1 MAGSAGGLYLQ
12 VKLDTA
18 AAERQLKSLGRAYA
32 AAVNPSAQAGAASR
46 AAAAQA
52 REIAVTQKAAA
63 ATARQAA
70 AEATAAGNV
79 EVNRLKAEAVA
90 AKAAATERSAAARV
104 YAADQATANRL
115 AREAAREADKGVS
128 AERRKTAAQRESEA
142 IWRRF
147 NKPYMEA
154 LKKERLERERI
165 AELSRNPAGKVA
177 GIASA
182 GAQDLFVGLGAAR
195 SGNVGYGLAAVT
207 RYAQSLTSAAAG
219 ASAALVGVTAA
230 IVGIAAVAAV
240 AGIAITT
247 LAKSLLEAGTQGAES
262 FELLRIQLGALLGSA
277 KAGQDEFDFLINL
290 GKTSIIPTES
300 LIQADRT
307 LLSFGVTAQS
317 TRRELVTLFA
327 NIGSAFSLTTD
338 QIYFLSLAISQVV
351 AKGKADAVD
360 LRQLANNGIATTK
373 LYESIAKQTGKSVK
387 EIAAEQ
393 ENGGLSAQ
401 LILLGL
407 TGLTK
412 EYQGAADAAAKSAGG
427 LKQNLQDT
435 FSAGL
440 SNAFLKGGA
449 LEPIKA
455 FFSSLLD
462 VVGNTKGLF
471 DNLAG
476 SARNLFD
483 AVLGG
488 DTARTSGNF
497 IVSLFR
503 DYIPTAINAFAAVIR
518 GVRPFVL
525 AFVEAVRAGLSTLN
539 DAFRNA
545 FGSGAGLMSV
555 LGALATSAFFVVNS
569 LIAIGIIATSA
580 FSAVISGAQ
589 AAAAALVGNFSG
601 AYEYLK
607 QGATSIVSAYLR
619 VQGIINSTRSALKPQ
634 AGPGPVKPDN
644 SKLGSGPGSGAGG
657 GAGSADNAAA
667 AAQKAAAAA
676 QKIATA
682 RNELYT
688 LLQTYF
694 GRPSD
699 ALAGLFG
706 DGAKFTATTDSIVSN
721 AKRIYDAVK
730 AAAPGAR
737 GRDIADFVSDQTER
751 LLALAKRRDT
761 ITEKLKDANEKL
773 KAVIQERDDF
783 IKQIKDAGQGFVF
796 DLNVDQATNTRAISG
811 PGYAGTS
818 SVTGMGSFAEQV
830 KKRLADYKAF
840 VANIRKLIKDGLDKT
855 LIKQFIQA
863 GPSAAGAV
871 VAQLAGAGAGVIGD
885 LNAAQADLNKLS
897 DEFGVEVGGT
907 FFQAGID
914 QAKQTV
920 AGLESQLSSVDKAAK
935 TLADAILKRIQPLA
949 KKMKDQG
956 AAAGTGLGSG
966 LGTAFK
972 NTPIDF
978 GDPLKGLFPD
988 DGGEKQARTFV
999 DTLFDSLRDSIAR
1012 SPFVSL
1018 GRGIISSILSGL
1030 ASSAI
1035 NLALAGERIAND
1047 IVGGFVTFWNDGGKS
1062 KIAAAFGTILD
1073 LLPGPKVLLG
1083 ALRGLFSGDI
1093 RDFFT
1098 SLPGKLGITSIW
1110 SGITSTIPS
1119 AKGVLEQIKGVLKP
1133 VSEWLSSQSFNP
1145 WRLLLDGIPSLKT
1158 LTSRLMVLRDAFA
1171 AVLNIV
1177 IGLWNRLDFKVS
1189 LTIPDLPIFGP
1200 LAGKGFSINDI
1211 FPDVKSLASGGIA
1224 TSPSLAMIG
1233 DNKRR
1238 PEAVVPLTSQGIS
1251 TFMEGVGGGG
1261 DIAVE
1266 ARVFIGDR
1274 ELTDIV
1280 RTEVKVID
1288 SKTAIAVAGN
1298 RRS

>member
-18 AAERQLKSLGRAYA
+18 AAERQLKSLGRAYVQ
-32 AAVNPSAQAGAASR
+32 AVNPNGASN
-46 AAAAQA
+46 AAAKAAVAQA
-52 REIAVTQKAAA
+52 RETVAAQKAAA
-63 ATARQAA
+63 ATARQTA
-70 AEATAAGNV
+70 AEVTAAGNV

-90 AKAAATERSAAARV
+90 AKAAAEQSKAAARQR
-104 YAADQATANRL
+104 AA
-115 AREAAREADKGVS
+115 EVS
-128 AERRKTAAQRESEA
+128 ATNAATRAEVARAAEVSKTNRVLVSDAVLRRRKQETEATRAQTLALRQAAKEA
-142 IWRRF
+142 
-147 NKPYMEA
+147 EA
-154 LKKERLERERI
+154 LAKKGSAASQLGR
-165 AELSRNPAGKVA
+165 
-177 GIASA
+177 IASA
-182 GAQDLFVGLGAAR
+182 GSQDLFVGLGAAR

-207 RYAQSLTSAAAG
+207 RYAQSLTAAARG
-219 ASAALVGVTAA
+219 ASVALVGVAGAVVTIGAVAVTAGVA
-230 IVGIAAVAAV
+230 IAA
-240 AGIAITT
+240 

-373 LYESIAKQTGKSVK
+373 LYESIAKATGKTVK

-401 LILLGL
+401 QILVGL

-455 FFSSLLD
+455 FFASLLD

-471 DNLAG
+471 DNLAA

-483 AVLGG
+483 AALGG
-488 DTARTSGNF
+488 DVAKTSGNF

-503 DYIPTAINAFAAVIR
+503 DYIPSAVNAFASVVRA
-518 GVRPFVL
+518 VRPFIM
-525 AFVEAVRAGLSTLN
+525 AFVENVRAGLTTLN
-539 DAFRNA
+539 DAFRAA
-545 FGSGAGLMSV
+545 FGNGANLGTV
-555 LGALATSAFFVVNS
+555 LGALAASSFIVVNS
-569 LIAIGIIATSA
+569 LIAIGVISTSV

-589 AAAAALVGNFSG
+589 AAAAAMVGNFSG

-619 VQGIINSTRSALKPQ
+619 VQGIINATRSAFKPQ
-634 AGPGPVKPDN
+634 AGPGPVKGDDSN
-644 SKLGSGPGSGAGG
+644 LGNGPGKGSDAGAG
-657 GAGSADNAAA
+657 AAA
-667 AAQKAAAAA
+667 ASGAAQKASAAA

-682 RNELYT
+682 RNELYD
-688 LLQTYF
+688 LLKTYF

-706 DGAKFTATTDSIVSN
+706 DQGKFTATTDSIVAN
-721 AKRIYDAVK
+721 AKRIYDAIL

-737 GRDIADFVSDQTER
+737 GRGIADFVEEQTEK
-751 LLALAKRRDT
+751 LLKLAKRRDQVT
-761 ITEKLKDANEKL
+761 KALEEANNKL
-773 KAVIQERDDF
+773 KAIIEERDSF
-783 IKQIKDAGQGFVF
+783 IKQIRDSAQSFVF
-796 DLNVDQATNTRAISG
+796 DLNVGSATTSRDISG
-811 PGYAGTS
+811 DGYAGTS
-818 SVTGMGSFAEQV
+818 SVTGSGSFAEQV

-840 VANIRKLIKDGLDKT
+840 VANIRKLAKSGLDKQI
-855 LIKQFIQA
+855 IKEFLQA

-885 LNAAQADLNKLS
+885 LNAAQAELNKVAK
-897 DEFGVEVGGT
+897 EFGVEQGGVYY
-907 FFQAGID
+907 QAGVD
-914 QAKQTV
+914 TAQKTV
-920 AGLESQLSSVDKAAK
+920 DGLESQLSTIEKAARK
-935 TLADAILKRIQPLA
+935 ISNSILKAIKPLA
-949 KKMKDQG
+949 KKMRDAG
-956 AAAGTGLGSG
+956 TAAGGGLATGLGD
-966 LGTAFK
+966 AFK
-972 NTPIDF
+972 ATPIDF
-978 GDPLKGLFPD
+978 GDPLGDLFPD
-988 DGGEKQARTFV
+988 DSKINTQSRDFV
-999 DTLFDSLRDSIAR
+999 DNLFDNLKNAIEQTS
-1012 SPFVSL
+1012 FYQL
-1018 GRGIISSILSGL
+1018 GASILSRITGGVVSAMATAYTAGSQI
-1030 ASSAI
+1030 AS
-1035 NLALAGERIAND
+1035 N
-1047 IVGGFVTFWNDGGKS
+1047 IVGGFISFWTEEGSGKIGMALGG
-1062 KIAAAFGTILD
+1062 IVN
-1073 LLPGPKVLLG
+1073 LLPGPKALLG
-1083 ALRGLFSGDI
+1083 ALRGLFNGDVKG
-1093 RDFFT
+1093 FFT
-1098 SLPGKLGITSIW
+1098 SLPSKLGIDKLWNSLTA
-1110 SGITSTIPS
+1110 TIPS
-1119 AKGVLEQIKGVLKP
+1119 PKGVLDKIKGVLNP
-1133 VSEWLSSQSFNP
+1133 VATWLESKSFNP
-1145 WRLLLDGIPSLKT
+1145 WRLLLDGIPSVRDLTNRLSVLKT
-1158 LTSRLMVLRDAFA
+1158 AFI
-1171 AVLNIV
+1171 AVLNGV
-1177 IGLWNRLDFKVS
+1177 IAAWNKLDIGIDVA
-1189 LTIPDLPIFGP
+1189 IPDWVPVFG
-1200 LAGKGFSINDI
+1200 GKGFKISDI
-1211 FPDVKSLASGGIA
+1211 FPDADPIKLAAGGIA
-1224 TSPSLAMIG
+1224 TAPTLAVVG

-1238 PEAVVPLTSQGIS
+1238 PEAVVPLTAQGIA

-1261 DIAVE
+1261 DVAVE

-1280 RTEVKVID
+1280 RTEVRVID
-1288 SKTAIAVAGN
+1288 RSTAISVAGN
-1298 RRS
+1298 RRL